1 MYVKC
6 IYCKI
11 RFVIEQH
18 TNNCHNI
25 RLKIFL
31 GYLVGWKRYALPL
44 ACIYENDKFK
54 ENFAIAIRPP
64 GNSLVGLRFYG
75 CSQ

>member
-25 RLKIFL
+25 RLKIFFPL
-31 GYLVGWKRYALPL
+31 LVYLNMNGVKSEWPTITAVTAFFWMETL
-44 ACIYENDKFK
+44 
-54 ENFAIAIRPP
+54 
-64 GNSLVGLRFYG
+64 
-75 CSQ
+75 CSSSGMHL